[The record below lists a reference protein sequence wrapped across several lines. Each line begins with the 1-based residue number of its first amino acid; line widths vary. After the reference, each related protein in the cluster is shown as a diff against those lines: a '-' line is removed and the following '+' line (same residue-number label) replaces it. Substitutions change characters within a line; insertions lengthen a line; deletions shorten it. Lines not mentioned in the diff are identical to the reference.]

1 MPFSHPQYGGLAIW
15 VRSLITRIDKSYNAI
30 EGLYFIPEHP
40 HAKEAINDYLK
51 LKTALENFIINTCF

>member
-1 MPFSHPQYGGLAIW
+1 
-15 VRSLITRIDKSYNAI
+15 LITRIDKSYNAI

-51 LKTALENFIINTCF
+51 LKTALENFIINTCFQNWKVEVD